1 MIFIL
6 QILLILTKYEL
17 RNEITQNN
25 EDEGEYEELSESN
38 DEISQDLENPQ

>member
-38 DEISQDLENPQ
+38 DETSQDLENPQ

>member
-17 RNEITQNN
+17 RNEINQNN
-25 EDEGEYEELSESN
+25 EEDEGDDEELSVSN
-38 DEISQDLENPQ
+38 DETSQDLENP